1 MAEGDDAKTF
11 RETLYVKK
19 SLLAAV
25 VVIQAFVLA
34 VIGGGL
40 WAWSNHAG
48 AAVPAAQAGGAA
60 QKSLQMATCTG
71 RLGSTPD
78 SYPFVIPLTSCDK
91 AIDGLD
97 VKAGFLSDLRVC
109 GGADSFKIS
118 LNPRAVSVTS
128 TAFNCSSSKTEATVT
143 YIGYPAR

>member
-25 VVIQAFVLA
+25 VVIQAFALA

-48 AAVPAAQAGGAA
+48 AAVPVAQAGGAA
-60 QKSLQMATCTG
+60 QKSLHRCGNCRKRAKRSRQLRRSLASAKVVCE
-71 RLGSTPD
+71 RLAGERTQA
-78 SYPFVIPLTSCDK
+78 DK
-91 AIDGLD
+91 AGSAIFQIGP
-97 VKAGFLSDLRVC
+97 
-109 GGADSFKIS
+109 AD
-118 LNPRAVSVTS
+118 
-128 TAFNCSSSKTEATVT
+128 
-143 YIGYPAR
+143 